1 MSACAVS
8 NAASSASSKVF
19 STLVQVGS
27 ARAMIS
33 ALTVATSGLAGES
46 MAMTATRGIKD
57 KL

>member
-33 ALTVATSGLAGES
+33 ALMVATSGLAGES
-46 MAMTATRGIKD
+46 MAMTATRGN
-57 KL
+57 